1 MFPGAVSSLNT
12 PPTPFA
18 DRESLEAELKAL
30 EKDIDHIQQL
40 KMLNGWTV
48 NSVTSTEADTLSDGS
63 SLNSYNY
70 EDEAAGLA
78 AVYQLR
84 DIGKYHDWLWVQI
97 LYGTLKF
104 PL

>member
-1 MFPGAVSSLNT
+1 MAFPDLAR
-12 PPTPFA
+12 P
-18 DRESLEAELKAL
+18 RR
-30 EKDIDHIQQL
+30 
-40 KMLNGWTV
+40 
-48 NSVTSTEADTLSDGS
+48 VTSFNILPGIVFLYFWRGINRPQLTV
-63 SLNSYNY
+63 Y

-97 LYGTLKF
+97 LHGTLKF